1 VSPAEFD
8 RQGLLD
14 AKAFLEANA
23 FLDAMAKLMAL
34 PIAEEFRP
42 GVLLNLE
49 VTAQHAAILDGFVP
63 DDHLDPAPIFQP

>member
-1 VSPAEFD
+1 VSATEFD
-8 RQGLLD
+8 RQGFLD
-14 AKAFLEANA
+14 AKT

-63 DDHLDPAPIFQP
+63 DDHLDPAPIFRP

>member
-1 VSPAEFD
+1 VSPTEFD
-8 RQGLLD
+8 RQSLLD
-14 AKAFLEANA
+14 AKA